1 MDEKINTPPPRPLF
15 MKRKR
20 KCLIYFEIFY
30 LIAAIAVAILIYIFG
45 IIPVKNYVIYN
56 VEFHL
61 KSIKLNKNIR
71 ALKKNVEGIEDLSL
85 VYNINKLNKIDY
97 NHSFIKLNSGKN
109 GKAYN
114 KNKLNFYID
123 KIKVSFKKI
132 NTDYKNFALFISKT
146 RHHNADYDPKIISS
160 FNKSYFDWKNIDAP
174 LVLRL
179 LKYNKI
185 ISHKLSYGFFSK
197 SSSGLSSLILPSIP
211 LIKYALKR
219 FKYIFYI
226 YISIF
231 IFMTVFAI
239 ITGMIFINYVI
250 KYFENLKN
258 TNNIFQSIFKDNSA
272 IMILVDENGK
282 IIDANDAAVD
292 FYGYGKEKFKTMYN
306 YEFNATPKSEL
317 LKYTKQAFNKEKN
330 YFTFTHKTA
339 KDELKNVEVHI
350 SPIYVNNKNYVI
362 SIIQD
367 ITERKLAENK
377 LKESEELFK
386 SLSTHL
392 TSGLILYDKEKIIYA
407 NQIASEIFGY
417 KVNELIGLN
426 PFSLI
431 YDDEIKRNEMHK
443 IFYKQIYQSNTSNKY
458 VVKGIKNDGSQIWL
472 LWQTAAIKYKNTMLA
487 TFFDITEMINL
498 RNQLEKDRELLKV
511 LVENINSGIALY
523 TEDKFIY
530 VNSALLDMFN
540 YTKEEFLSLNVIDFF
555 SIDESMIYNPKSP
568 IFKTYFN
575 NELSSRFIY
584 KYNDNKNDN
593 KNKETIG
600 KIIDNN
606 KIRYIDL
613 FRTAVI
619 YNNEQTGLAIFLD
632 VTDRVLKE
640 EHILIEKE
648 TYKELSEIDELTRI
662 SNRRSF
668 DNKLTEL
675 LNITV
680 RYNRPLSLTMFDIDK
695 FKEIND
701 TFGHEIGDYIL
712 KEITGIIK
720 QNLRNTDFF
729 ARYGGDEFMILYPE
743 TAMGTAIDLAERLRL
758 KIESNNF
765 NIETVVTC
773 SFGITE
779 AKKGDT
785 NQSIAYRADNAMYDA
800 KNAGG
805 NKVAYIK

>member
-1 MDEKINTPPPRPLF
+1 PPPPPPPDF
-15 MKRKR
+15 MKRKF
-20 KCLIYFEIFY
+20 LIYFEIFY
-30 LIAAIAVAILIYIFG
+30 LIAAIAAAILIYIFG

-61 KSIKLNKNIR
+61 KSIKLNRNIR
-71 ALKKNVEGIEDLSL
+71 ALKKNIEGIEDLGL
-85 VYNINKLNKIDY
+85 VYNINNLKKIDY
-97 NHSFIKLNSGKN
+97 NRSFIKLNSDKN

-114 KNKLNFYID
+114 KNKLNFYIY
-123 KIKVSFKKI
+123 KIKVNFKKI
-132 NTDYKNFALFISKT
+132 NTDYKNLALFISKT
-146 RHHNADYDPKIISS
+146 RHYNADYDPKIISS
-160 FNKSYFDWKNIDAP
+160 FNKSYFNWKNIDAP
-174 LVLRL
+174 LILRL

-185 ISHKLSYGFFSK
+185 ILHKLSYSFFSK

-219 FKYIFYI
+219 FKNIFYI
-226 YISIF
+226 YIAIF
-231 IFMTVFAI
+231 IFMTVLAI
-239 ITGMIFINYVI
+239 IIGMIFINYAT

-258 TNNIFQSIFKDNSA
+258 SKNIFQSIFNDNSA

-282 IIDANDAAVD
+282 IIDANDAAVN

-306 YEFNATPKSEL
+306 YEFNATPKSKL
-317 LKYTKQAFNKEKN
+317 LEYTKQAFNKEKN

-339 KDELKNVEVHI
+339 NGELKNVAVHI
-350 SPIYVNNKNYVI
+350 SNIYVNNKNYII
-362 SIIQD
+362 SIIDD

-386 SLSTHL
+386 SLSTNL

-407 NQIASEIFGY
+407 NPIASETFGY

-431 YDDEIKRNEMHK
+431 YNDEIEQNKMRK
-443 IFYKQIYQSNTSNKY
+443 VFYKQTDQSSASNKY
-458 VVKGIKNDGSQIWL
+458 VVKGIKNDGSLIWL
-472 LWQTAAIKYKNTMLA
+472 LWQTAAIKYNNINTMLA

-498 RNQLEKDRELLKV
+498 KNQLEKDGELLKI

-540 YTKEEFLSLNVIDFF
+540 YTKEEFLNLNVIDFF
-555 SIDESMIYNPKSP
+555 LIDESMIYNPKSP

-584 KYNDNKNDN
+584 KYNDNK
-593 KNKETIG
+593 KSGTIG

-619 YNNEQTGLAIFLD
+619 YNNEQAGLAIFLD

-675 LNITV
+675 LNTAD
-680 RYNRPLSLTMFDIDK
+680 RYGRPLSLIMFDIDK
-695 FKEIND
+695 FKDIND

-729 ARYGGDEFMILYPE
+729 ARYGGEEFMLILPE
-743 TAMGTAIDLAERLRL
+743 TPLETAKDLAERLRL
-758 KIESNNF
+758 KIESNDF
-765 NIETVVTC
+765 NIETAVTC

-800 KNAGG
+800 KNAGR

>member
-1 MDEKINTPPPRPLF
+1 KF
-15 MKRKR
+15 
-20 KCLIYFEIFY
+20 LIYFEIFY
-30 LIAAIAVAILIYIFG
+30 LIAAIAAAILIYIFG
-45 IIPVKNYVIYN
+45 IIPAKNYVVYN

-71 ALKKNVEGIEDLSL
+71 TLKKNIEGIEDLSL

-97 NHSFIKLNSGKN
+97 NRSFIKLNSGKN
-109 GKAYN
+109 GETYN

-123 KIKVSFKKI
+123 KIKVNFKKI
-132 NTDYKNFALFISKT
+132 NTDYKNIALFISKT
-146 RHHNADYDPKIISS
+146 RHYDADYDPKIISS

-185 ISHKLSYGFFSK
+185 ISHKLSYAFFSK
-197 SSSGLSSLILPSIP
+197 SSSGLSSLILPSVP

-219 FKYIFYI
+219 FKNNFYI

-239 ITGMIFINYVI
+239 IMGMIFINYVT

-258 TNNIFQSIFKDNSA
+258 SNNIFQSIFKDNSA

-282 IIDANDAAVD
+282 IIDANDAAVN

-330 YFTFTHKTA
+330 FFTFTHKTA
-339 KDELKNVEVHI
+339 KNELKNVEVHI

-407 NQIASEIFGY
+407 NPAAYEIFGY

-443 IFYKQIYQSNTSNKY
+443 IFYKQIYQSNASSKY
-458 VVKGIKNDGSQIWL
+458 VMKGIKNDGSLLWL
-472 LWQTAAIKYKNTMLA
+472 LWQTATIKYNNINTMLS
-487 TFFDITEMINL
+487 TFFDITEMISL

-511 LVENINSGIALY
+511 LIENINSGIALY

-540 YTKEEFLSLNVIDFF
+540 YTKEEFLNLNVIDFF
-555 SIDESMIYNPKSP
+555 SIDESLIYNSKSP
-568 IFKTYFN
+568 IFKTHFN

-584 KYNDNKNDN
+584 KYNDNKN
-593 KNKETIG
+593 KVPIG
-600 KIIDNN
+600 KIMDNN
-606 KIRYIDL
+606 NIRYIDL

-619 YNNEQTGLAIFLD
+619 YNNEQAGLAIFLD
-632 VTDRVLKE
+632 ATDQVLKE
-640 EHILIEKE
+640 EHILTEKE

-675 LNITV
+675 LNITG

-712 KEITGIIK
+712 KEITKIIK

-729 ARYGGDEFMILYPE
+729 ARYGGDEFMVLYPE
-743 TAMGTAIDLAERLRL
+743 TAIETAIDLAERLRL

-779 AKKGDT
+779 AKKDDT
-785 NQSIAYRADNAMYDA
+785 IQSIVYRADNAMYDA

>member
-1 MDEKINTPPPRPLF
+1 
-15 MKRKR
+15 MKRKF
-20 KCLIYFEIFY
+20 LIYFELFY
-30 LIAAIAVAILIYIFG
+30 LIAAIAAAILIYIFG
-45 IIPVKNYVIYN
+45 IIPAENYVVYN

-71 ALKKNVEGIEDLSL
+71 ALKKNIEGIEDLSL
-85 VYNINKLNKIDY
+85 VYNINKLNKIGY
-97 NHSFIKLNSGKN
+97 NRSFIKFNSGKN
-109 GKAYN
+109 VKSYN

-123 KIKVSFKKI
+123 KIKVNFEKI
-132 NTDYKNFALFISKT
+132 NTDYKNLALFIFRTK
-146 RHHNADYDPKIISS
+146 HYNADYDPKIISS

-185 ISHKLSYGFFSK
+185 ILHKLSYSFFSK
-197 SSSGLSSLILPSIP
+197 SSSGLSSLILSSVP

-219 FKYIFYI
+219 FKNIFYI

-239 ITGMIFINYVI
+239 IAGMIFINYAT

-258 TNNIFQSIFKDNSA
+258 SNNIFQSIFKDNSS

-282 IIDANDAAVD
+282 IIDANDSAVD
-292 FYGYGKEKFKTMYN
+292 FYGYGKEKFITMYN
-306 YEFNATPKSEL
+306 YEFNATPKNEL

-339 KDELKNVEVHI
+339 KGELKKVEVHT
-350 SPIYVNNKNYVI
+350 SPIDVNNKNYVI

-367 ITERKLAENK
+367 ITERELAENK

-407 NQIASEIFGY
+407 NPIASEIFGY

-458 VVKGIKNDGSQIWL
+458 VVKGIKNDGSPIWL
-472 LWQTAAIKYKNTMLA
+472 LWQTATIKYKNTMLA

-530 VNSALLDMFN
+530 VNPALLDMFN
-540 YTKEEFLSLNVIDFF
+540 YTEEEFLSLNVIDFF

-584 KYNDNKNDN
+584 KYNDNKNNN
-593 KNKETIG
+593 KKRGAIG

-613 FRTAVI
+613 FRTAAI
-619 YNNEQTGLAIFLD
+619 YNNEQAGLAIFLD

-662 SNRRSF
+662 HNRRSF

-675 LNITV
+675 LNITD

-729 ARYGGDEFMILYPE
+729 ARYGGDEFMVLYPE
-743 TAMGTAIDLAERLRL
+743 TAIGTAIDLAERLRL

-805 NKVAYIK
+805 NKVAYINIK

>member
-1 MDEKINTPPPRPLF
+1 
-15 MKRKR
+15 MKK
-20 KCLIYFEIFY
+20 KFLIYFEIFY
-30 LIAAIAVAILIYIFG
+30 LIAAITAAILIYIFG
-45 IIPVKNYVIYN
+45 IIPVKNYVTYN

-71 ALKKNVEGIEDLSL
+71 ALKKNVEEIEDLSL
-85 VYNINKLNKIDY
+85 VYNINKLKKIDY
-97 NHSFIKLNSGKN
+97 NRSFIKLHSAKN
-109 GKAYN
+109 GKVYN
-114 KNKLNFYID
+114 NNKLNFYID
-123 KIKVSFKKI
+123 KIKLNFRKI
-132 NTDYKNFALFISKT
+132 NTNYKNIALFISKT
-146 RHHNADYDPKIISS
+146 RHHNADYDARIISS
-160 FNKSYFDWKNIDAP
+160 LNKSYFDWKNIDAP

-179 LKYNKI
+179 LKYHKI
-185 ISHKLSYGFFSK
+185 ISHKLSYGFLSK
-197 SSSGLSSLILPSIP
+197 LSSGLSSLILPSIP

-219 FKYIFYI
+219 FKNIFYI
-226 YISIF
+226 YIYIF

-239 ITGMIFINYVI
+239 ITGMIFINYVT

-258 TNNIFQSIFKDNSA
+258 SNNIFQSIFKDNSA
-272 IMILVDENGK
+272 IMILIDENGK
-282 IIDANDAAVD
+282 IIDVNDAAVY

-317 LKYTKQAFNKEKN
+317 MKYTKQAFNKEKN

-339 KDELKNVEVHI
+339 KGELKNVEVHI
-350 SPIYVNNKNYVI
+350 SPIYVNNKNYII

-386 SLSTHL
+386 SLSTNL

-407 NQIASEIFGY
+407 NPIASETFGY

-426 PFSLI
+426 PFFLI
-431 YDDEIKRNEMHK
+431 YNDEIEQNKMRKE
-443 IFYKQIYQSNTSNKY
+443 FYKQIYQSSASNNKY
-458 VVKGIKNDGSQIWL
+458 VVKGRKNDGSLIWL
-472 LWQTAAIKYKNTMLA
+472 LWQTAAIKYNDINTMLA

-498 RNQLEKDRELLKV
+498 KNQLEKDKELLKV

-523 TEDKFIY
+523 TKDKFIY

-540 YTKEEFLSLNVIDFF
+540 YTKEEFLNLNVIDFF

-584 KYNDNKNDN
+584 KYNDNKDDN
-593 KNKETIG
+593 KKSEAVG

-613 FRTAVI
+613 FRTAII
-619 YNNEQTGLAIFLD
+619 YNYEQTGLAIFLD

-648 TYKELSEIDELTRI
+648 TYKELSEIDGLTKTH
-662 SNRRSF
+662 NRRSF

-675 LNITV
+675 LNIAG

-743 TAMGTAIDLAERLRL
+743 TAMGTAIDLTERLRL